1 MIIVY
6 RPELENPPM
15 DKECTI
21 GFSFVAGGGLP
32 DHIQV
37 ASGVTRDFP
46 ESVWD
51 KIKDYDVVKTL
62 LRLGAL
68 SIREEDPTTEPE
80 TDGTKQ
86 DSIAEMPLIEAM
98 SLIEASFDVEQ
109 LRRWDAKDSR
119 IRVKNAIAKRISA
132 ITEGNG

>member
-21 GFSFVAGGGLP
+21 GFSFVDGGGLP

-37 ASGVTRDFP
+37 TSGVTRDFP
-46 ESVWD
+46 EDVWD
-51 KIKDYDVVKTL
+51 KIKDYDVVKNL
-62 LRLGAL
+62 LSLGAL
-68 SIREEDPTTEPE
+68 RIQDEEPASEATATSV
-80 TDGTKQ
+80 KQ
-86 DSIAEMPLIEAM
+86 DTLADMPLNEAM
-98 SLIEASFDVEQ
+98 NLVEASFDLDQ
-109 LRRWDAKDSR
+109 LRRWDAKESR
-119 IRVKNAIAKRISA
+119 IRLKNAIAKRISA

>member
-21 GFSFVAGGGLP
+21 GFSFVDGGGLP

-37 ASGVTRDFP
+37 SSGVTRDFP

-51 KIKDYDVVKTL
+51 KIKDYDVVKSL
-62 LRLGAL
+62 LSLGAL
-68 SIREEDPTTEPE
+68 RVQDEEPAADSTATPVAH
-80 TDGTKQ
+80 
-86 DSIAEMPLIEAM
+86 DSIADLPLTEAM
-98 SLIEASFDVEQ
+98 SLVEASFDLDQ

-119 IRVKNAIAKRISA
+119 IRLKNAIGKRISA